1 MKHIVLIILLFV
13 APRAFVRA
21 QSTTAYNPELETTW
35 DANWITHPAVKGSE
49 FGVYLF
55 KKTFQLNEKPGSF
68 VVHVSADNRYK
79 LYVNGKYLTNG
90 PARGDQLHWRFES
103 LDLGPYLIQG
113 ENVVSAV
120 VWNFAEYRPVAQ
132 HSVRT
137 GFILQGNTARERII
151 NADSTWKVL
160 RSEAYRPLPVS
171 LNAYYVVGP
180 GERFDGSAYPW
191 GWEAKSATDTGFV
204 GAKPLGP
211 GNPVKGLGKYGIVP
225 PHVLVKR
232 TIPLMEERPQ
242 RFKAV
247 RRSSKPIDAGF
258 ISGGTPLTVA
268 PNTQLTILM
277 DQGQL
282 TNAYP
287 VLTFSGGQGSTI
299 KLTYAES
306 LVDQEGQKGNRDVV
320 ENKKMIGNS
329 DVIQPEDGPN
339 RIYETL
345 WWRTFR
351 YVQLD
356 IETKNEPLVLN
367 DFQSRYTGYPFQEK
381 AVFETQAPVLDQIWD
396 VSWRTQ
402 LLCSGENYFD
412 CPYYEQL
419 QYTGDTRIQCLISTY
434 VSGDTRLYKNAL
446 QSFHD
451 SFNSIGL
458 TQSRYPSY
466 DPQYIPTF
474 SLVWITMLHDY
485 LKLQKDDGTVA
496 GMMPAVLSVLDW
508 YEKRLDTNGLLGTM
522 EWWMFVDWVDSWDS
536 GIPPGLGS
544 TQSTMISLQYV
555 YTLQKAVD
563 LMRRYGYPEQ
573 AKHYDQVAKRIQAA
587 ANKLSWDAQRGLY
600 ADTPG
605 GRIFSQHTNIFAL
618 LSGTSSAERSAALMD
633 KVIEGTDMAPASYYF
648 SFYLMEALRK
658 TNKEDKYL
666 ELLGPW
672 EEMLKKGLTTFAER
686 PDPTRSDC
694 HAWSASPM
702 YFFLSMVCGIEPA
715 GPGFEKVTV
724 APHLGK
730 LETVKGS
737 VPHPNGMIEV
747 NLKRKGKAGV
757 EGTVQLPAGL
767 TGTFQWGQ
775 QTLNL
780 KSGANSIS
788 M

>member
-1 MKHIVLIILLFV
+1 MKHITLLTLLW
-13 APRAFVRA
+13 AACLTLVRA
-21 QSTTAYNPELETTW
+21 QSTTEYNPELETAW
-35 DANWITHPAVKGSE
+35 DANWITHPAIKGDE
-49 FGVYLF
+49 FGIYLF
-55 KKTFQLNEKPGSF
+55 KKTFQVNEKPGSF
-68 VVHVSADNRYK
+68 IVHVSADNRYK
-79 LYVNGKYLTNG
+79 LYVNGKYITNG

-103 LDLGPYLIQG
+103 LDIGPYLAQG
-113 ENVVSAV
+113 SNIVSAV
-120 VWNFAEYRPVAQ
+120 VWNFAQYRPVAQ

-151 NADSTWKVL
+151 NTDSTWKVL
-160 RSEAYRPLPVS
+160 KSEAYRPLPVR

-180 GERFDGSAYPW
+180 GEAFDGGAYAW
-191 GWEAKSATDTGFV
+191 DWEAKGAADTGFV
-204 GAKPLGP
+204 AAKSLGP
-211 GNPVKGLGKYGIVP
+211 GNPAKGLGKYGIVP
-225 PHVLVKR
+225 PHVLVRR
-232 TIPLMEERPQ
+232 TIPLMEEHLQ

-247 RRSSKPIDAGF
+247 RRSSKDIDEGF
-258 ISGGTPLTVA
+258 IGGSTALTIA
-268 PNTQLTILM
+268 PNTQLTILL

-287 VLTFSGGQGSTI
+287 LLTFSQGQGSTI

-306 LVDQEGQKGNRDVV
+306 LVDAEGRKGNRDVV
-320 ENKKMIGNS
+320 ENKKIVGNS
-329 DVIQPEDGPN
+329 NVIKPDGGKN
-339 RIYETL
+339 RTYETL

-367 DFQSRYTGYPFQEK
+367 DFQSRYTGYPFEEK
-381 AVFETQAPVLDQIWD
+381 AVFETQVPTLDQIWD

-485 LKLQKDDGTVA
+485 LKLRKDDGTVA

-508 YEKRLDTNGLLGTM
+508 YEKRLDANDLLGNM
-522 EWWMFVDWVDSWDS
+522 EWWMFVDWVDAWDS
-536 GIPPGLGS
+536 GIPPGVGS
-544 TQSTMISLQYV
+544 TQSTTISLQYV
-555 YTLQKAVD
+555 YTLQKAVE

-573 AKHYDQVAKRIQAA
+573 AKHYDQVAKRIQGAV
-587 ANKLSWDAQRGLY
+587 NKLSWDAQRGLY
-600 ADTPG
+600 ADTPSG
-605 GRIFSQHTNIFAL
+605 KNFSQHTNIFAL

-633 KVIEGTDMAPASYYF
+633 KVIQGTDMAPASYYF

-658 TNKEDKYL
+658 TNKEDQYL

-672 EEMLKKGLTTFAER
+672 EDMLKKGLTTFAER
-686 PDPTRSDC
+686 ADPTRSDC

-730 LETVKGS
+730 LPSVKGA

-747 NLKRKGKAGV
+747 SLKRKGKSGV
-757 EGTVQLPAGL
+757 EGTVQLPASL
-767 TGTFQWGQ
+767 TGTFRWGQ

-780 KSGANSIS
+780 KGGANSIS
-788 M
+788 I